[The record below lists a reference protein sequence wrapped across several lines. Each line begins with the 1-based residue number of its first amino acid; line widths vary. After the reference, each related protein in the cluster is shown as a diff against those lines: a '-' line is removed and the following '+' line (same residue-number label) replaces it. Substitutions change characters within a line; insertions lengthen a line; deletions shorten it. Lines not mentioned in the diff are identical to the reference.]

1 MAKYGRLNEDT
12 VYFLKGTEF
21 EITNEN
27 DGFYT
32 VLPFYGSFVYWLLHS
47 PVERNYVG
55 A

>member
-32 VLPFYGSFVYWLLHS
+32 DLPFYQGWINGMYMDFDQKDVDII
-47 PVERNYVG
+47 
-55 A
+55 